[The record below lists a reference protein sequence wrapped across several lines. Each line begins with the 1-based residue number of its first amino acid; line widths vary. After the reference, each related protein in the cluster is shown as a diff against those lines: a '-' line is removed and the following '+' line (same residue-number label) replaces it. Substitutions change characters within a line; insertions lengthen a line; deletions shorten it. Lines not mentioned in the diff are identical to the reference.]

1 MDLENFQKFFK
12 KMLNFFN
19 FFFKN
24 FEFLVIFCKILDLE
38 PFINLF
44 GELLGLTEGL

>member
-1 MDLENFQKFFK
+1 MDLENFQKFFE
-12 KMLNFFN
+12 KMLNFFK

-24 FEFLVIFCKILDLE
+24 FEFLVVFCKILDLE
-38 PFINLF
+38 PIINSL

>member
-1 MDLENFQKFFK
+1 
-12 KMLNFFN
+12 MLNFFN

-38 PFINLF
+38 PIINSL